1 MANPSSLPFAR
12 PPASF
17 IGATIE
23 VADLVASTAFHRRWL
38 PLLGFTRIGADA
50 DRVLWARRD
59 QHLMLREAAV
69 DAATGGAILALA
81 ARDRAQVDALH
92 AHLQGIGAE
101 ITQAPAEEPYT
112 APGHYGFA
120 FRCPDGTRFEIAYR
134 WEDLPEIEGVEHVRL
149 PGNGVTLG
157 GYLYKPEAGVAPHPA
172 LVLLHGFGRNA
183 WTDRHLAELA
193 ANSGYKV
200 LSLSLRGWLGSDG
213 DNDQG
218 GKQVGDVIA
227 AIDWLRRLP

>member
-101 ITQAPAEEPYT
+101 ITQAPAEEPIPRPATT
-112 APGHYGFA
+112 ASPSAAPMARASKSPIAG
-120 FRCPDGTRFEIAYR
+120 RICPRSKASSMCVCRATA
-134 WEDLPEIEGVEHVRL
+134 
-149 PGNGVTLG
+149 
-157 GYLYKPEAGVAPHPA
+157 
-172 LVLLHGFGRNA
+172 
-183 WTDRHLAELA
+183 
-193 ANSGYKV
+193 
-200 LSLSLRGWLGSDG
+200 
-213 DNDQG
+213 
-218 GKQVGDVIA
+218 
-227 AIDWLRRLP
+227 